1 MTEDRVS
8 KEIEYSGQYKTFR
21 HIAPFIHPDSKIYA
35 VSPDSYFGEY
45 MSQYPNIMKK
55 TEGFLIENKTEEKVL
70 VLVNPNQNKMQFQ
83 IRLEQKWYYVEMM
96 PESICT
102 IVFQR

>member
-1 MTEDRVS
+1 
-8 KEIEYSGQYKTFR
+8 
-21 HIAPFIHPDSKIYA
+21 
-35 VSPDSYFGEY
+35 
-45 MSQYPNIMKK
+45 MKK